1 MRQKLSHNNSS
12 LISPLFLSSCYI
24 KLIKSLHRLI
34 NHSSISPFAENFRAN
49 IMAQISV
56 NMGDGNIDSGN
67 ITGSFINNNFYNS
80 DEDARIMR
88 WLSPLEPNDRH
99 QSVRNDRFDGVGD
112 WFLETSEFREW
123 RSSEGGA
130 DKAVL
135 FCSGNPGV
143 GKTYL
148 R

>member
-1 MRQKLSHNNSS
+1 
-12 LISPLFLSSCYI
+12 
-24 KLIKSLHRLI
+24 
-34 NHSSISPFAENFRAN
+34 
-49 IMAQISV
+49 MAQISV
-56 NMGDGNIDSGN
+56 HLNMGDGNLHSGN
-67 ITGSFINNNFYNS
+67 ITGSFNNNFYNS

-88 WLSPLEPNDRH
+88 WLSPLEPNNRH

-112 WFLETSEFREW
+112 WFLETREFREW
-123 RSSEGGA
+123 RGSEGGS

-135 FCSGNPGV
+135 FGSGNPGV